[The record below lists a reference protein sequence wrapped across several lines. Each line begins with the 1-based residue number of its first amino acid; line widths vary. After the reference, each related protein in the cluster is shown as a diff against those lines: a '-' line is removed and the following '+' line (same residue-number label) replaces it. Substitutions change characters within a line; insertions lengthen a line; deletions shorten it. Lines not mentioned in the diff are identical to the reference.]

1 MLSVIKHA
9 TDTVFFLSATQH
21 ISAQCMVCAKQ
32 LAFALQNFI
41 SSTATGMVPAA
52 RHELK

>member
-9 TDTVFFLSATQH
+9 MDTVFFLSATQH
-21 ISAQCMVCAKQ
+21 ISALVCVTQ
-32 LAFALQNFI
+32 LAVALQNFI
-41 SSTATGMVPAA
+41 SSTAMIPVA

>member
-9 TDTVFFLSATQH
+9 MDTVFFLSATQH
-21 ISAQCMVCAKQ
+21 ISAQHMVCVTQ
-32 LAFALQNFI
+32 LAVALQNFI
-41 SSTATGMVPAA
+41 SSTAMIPVA